1 MAAKDLMEYFT
12 YEDYKNWEG
21 RWELIDGVPYLM
33 APAPHPNHQKI
44 VGRIYKELSNN
55 LKCNFANVCDVY
67 ISPIDWKISED
78 TVVQPDVALFCEK
91 IKKPYFSST
100 PLIVV
105 EVLSP
110 ATEKKDLEVKFK
122 LYENQK
128 VPFYIIVSPS
138 KKIAHIYKIE
148 NDKYKLFKEV
158 SNENVEIEFENCKT
172 EIDFNKI
179 FD

>member
-1 MAAKDLMEYFT
+1 MAAKSLMEYFT
-12 YEDYKNWEG
+12 YDDYKNWEG
-21 RWELIDGVPYLM
+21 RWELIEGVPYLM
-33 APAPHPNHQKI
+33 TPAPHPNHQKI
-44 VGRIYKELSNN
+44 VFKIAKEISDN
-55 LKCNFANVCDVY
+55 LKFNFANICDVY

-78 TVVQPDVALFCEK
+78 TVIQPDVALFCEK
-91 IKKPYFSST
+91 IKKPYFTST

-110 ATEKKDLEVKFK
+110 ATEKKDLEIKFQ

-128 VPFYIIVSPS
+128 VPFYIIVSPT

-172 EIDFNKI
+172 SIDFSKI